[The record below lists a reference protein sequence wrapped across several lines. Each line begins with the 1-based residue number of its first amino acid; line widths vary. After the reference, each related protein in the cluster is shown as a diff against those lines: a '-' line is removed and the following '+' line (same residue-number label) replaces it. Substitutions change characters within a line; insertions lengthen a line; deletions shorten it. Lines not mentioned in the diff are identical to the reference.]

1 MAVLKR
7 RLGKTSELIAE
18 IGLGTWRMGG
28 GPRPDHSRDRECV
41 EAIRYAVQ
49 LGMTHVDTAEM
60 YGGGH
65 SEELVGEA
73 IRDFPR
79 DEVFVATK
87 VWPTNLRYD
96 QVLRSCEMSLR
107 RLGLKYVDLY
117 MIHWPSDEVPLR
129 ESMRALERLYKEG
142 KIRHIG
148 VSNFS
153 VELLE
158 EARSCLSVTDVV
170 ANQVEY
176 NLLNRS
182 IERDLLPY
190 CRKEGITVTAYSPL
204 AQGRI
209 PAEIERGTRLGRE
222 LSRVAR
228 KYGVTPVQVALN
240 WVIHHE
246 NVVTIPKA
254 VSRRHLEENAGASGW
269 RLEESDYRTLC
280 EASEA

>member
-1 MAVLKR
+1 MLKR
-7 RLGKTSELIAE
+7 RLGRTSELVAE

-28 GPRPDHSRDRECV
+28 GPRPDTSRDRECV

-49 LGMTHVDTAEM
+49 LGMTHIDTAEM

-73 IRDFPR
+73 IRDIPR
-79 DEVFVATK
+79 EEVFVATK
-87 VWPTNLRYD
+87 VWPTNLRYE
-96 QVLRSCEMSLR
+96 QVLRSCEMSLK

-117 MIHWPSDEVPLR
+117 MIHWPSEEVPLK
-129 ESMRALERLYKEG
+129 ESMRALERLYKDG
-142 KIRHIG
+142 KIMHVG

-182 IERDLLPY
+182 IERELLPY
-190 CRKEGITVTAYSPL
+190 CRREGITVTAYSPL

-209 PAEIERGTRLGRE
+209 PAEVERGTRLGRE

-240 WVIHHE
+240 WVIHHDE
-246 NVVTIPKA
+246 VIAIPKA

-269 RLEESDYRTLC
+269 RLEESDYRALC